1 MKRRG
6 AAFGALLLVASGL
19 TLAALSILGMESRRR
34 VGAGTVLLKD
44 IYDLIARTRGIHP
57 ALNYKGKDL
66 EDRGAEGECEEGREP
81 EAWKRGSYT
90 DFSDGTIK
98 ELFIRDFSNSIH
110 IELWGSGRKGENQ
123 DRGREAGHA

>member
-1 MKRRG
+1 M
-6 AAFGALLLVASGL
+6 VASGL
-19 TLAALSILGMESRRR
+19 TLSALSTLGMESKRR

-98 ELFIRDFSNSIH
+98 ELFIRDFSNSNH
-110 IELWGSGRKGENQ
+110 VELWAVDE
-123 DRGREAGHA
+123 RGKTKIVEERPH